1 MIDCKSLDQQFRS
14 VGIEFF
20 TGVPDSCFRPWINYL
35 VEKHPRDHLIATN
48 EGEALSIAAGYSLAT
63 GKTAGVYLQNSG
75 LGNLINPLTS
85 IIDPLVYGI
94 PVLLLI
100 SWRAK
105 PGHPDEPQHRRMGEN
120 MPAILDTLGV
130 PFAIFDKDRLGD
142 ILSHDFNAAR
152 NNGQSFAL
160 LMRKDDIDDY
170 PDQPNELQSDEAG
183 NELTRWDAL
192 VAITEFFGRNAVY
205 FSTTGKTSRE
215 LYLLRD
221 ETGEDHSLD
230 FLNVG
235 GMGYVSSLAVGF
247 SLHSRKRVVVF
258 DGDGSVL
265 MHMGTLATIG
275 HYVPT
280 NLVHFILDNN
290 SHDSVGGSKTVSDTV
305 NFELLGRAIGYKRTS
320 RVKSKSALQEEL
332 GTLQTHEGPALISVK
347 IKKGSR
353 EDLPRPSISPV
364 ERKNL
369 FLNQLARS

>member
-1 MIDCKSLDQQFRS
+1 MIDCKSLDQHFRS
-14 VGIEFF
+14 VGVEFF
-20 TGVPDSCFRPWINYL
+20 TGVPDACFKPWINYL
-35 VEKHPRDHLIATN
+35 LEHRPADHLTATN

-85 IIDPLVYGI
+85 IIDPLVYGL

-120 MPAILDTLGV
+120 MPALLETLGV

-142 ILSHDFNAAR
+142 ILSHDFKDAR
-152 NNGQSFAL
+152 AKGQSFAL
-160 LMRKDDIDDY
+160 LMQKGDIDDSG
-170 PDQPNELQSDEAG
+170 DQPNRLQSDETEG
-183 NELTRWDAL
+183 ELARWDAI
-192 VAITEFFGRNAVY
+192 VAVTEFFGRNAVY

-221 ETGEDHSLD
+221 ETGGDHSLD

-235 GMGYVSSLAVGF
+235 GMGYASSLALGF
-247 SLHSRKRVVVF
+247 SLHFRKRVVVL

-275 HYVPT
+275 HYAPA

-290 SHDSVGGSKTVSDTV
+290 AHDSVGGSKTVSETV
-305 NFELLGRAIGYKRTS
+305 NFELLGKAAGYKRTAKVNS
-320 RVKSKSALQEEL
+320 RSSLQDEL
-332 GTLQTHEGPALISVK
+332 AMLQTHEGPALIWVK
-347 IKKGSR
+347 IRKGSR
-353 EDLPRPSISPV
+353 EDLPRPSLSPI
-364 ERKNL
+364 ERKKL
-369 FLNQLARS
+369 FLDQLARG